1 MKKRQGLAFPDS
13 ADLSGVFHRR
23 TRVRPLYDAE
33 YRRAL
38 GAYLANPDEEHLG
51 AASEMGCLAMRR
63 GMSIFDLV
71 RLHEDSWPML
81 VAPSGG
87 RYEVTHQC
95 RGGREFLLEAL
106 SPFEAAL
113 RRLPAA
119 QARVG
124 DLELALAR
132 RGQELAELVP
142 RQLQLEAA
150 LRCGKMRTLKLCQQ
164 VRLLKTEILTHPDK
178 LVQVHEAERKRVSRE
193 LHDDIGQL
201 LVALSVRL
209 EAVKKDAGAGESL
222 QRQVEVAQA
231 LVAQTMDSTHRI
243 CRNLRADA
251 LDRLGLRGAVADY
264 VRTFAERAGIKGFML
279 DVADLSGLGVEQEV
293 VLYRIAQESITNVV
307 KHANA
312 TRLDVRFLRLPQD
325 VCMEVADN
333 GRAFNVEDTLVEKCG
348 MRLGLLGMR
357 ERVQL
362 MRGDFTVESVAGRGT
377 TVRVR
382 LPLASRSV
390 GPSEVRSP
398 SLLASAHRPFFSR
411 ILFHEKNNYTSC

>member
-13 ADLSGVFHRR
+13 ADLSGVFHRPA
-23 TRVRPLYDAE
+23 RVRPLFDAD

-38 GAYLANPDEEHLG
+38 GEYLAHRDEDHLG
-51 AASEMGCLAMRR
+51 VASELGFLALRR
-63 GMSIFDLV
+63 GMSIGDLV
-71 RLHEDSWPML
+71 RLHEDARTVL
-81 VAPSGG
+81 VAPGEAGS
-87 RYEVTHQC
+87 EVTQQ
-95 RGGREFLLEAL
+95 RRAASEFLQDAL

-142 RQLQLEAA
+142 RQLEVEAA
-150 LRCGKMRTLKLCQQ
+150 LRCSKARTLKLCQQ

-209 EAVKKDAGAGESL
+209 EAVKKDAALGEAL
-222 QRQVEVAQA
+222 QRQVEAAQD
-231 LVAQTMDSTHRI
+231 LVAQTMESTHRI

-251 LDRLGLRGAVADY
+251 LVRLGLRGAVADY
-264 VRTFAERAGIKGFML
+264 VRTFAERAGIRGFMQ
-279 DVADLSGLGVEQEV
+279 DTADLSGLGVEQEV

-307 KHANA
+307 KHAHA
-312 TRLDVRFLRLPQD
+312 TRLEVRFLRLPRD
-325 VCMEVADN
+325 ICMEVADN
-333 GRAFNVEDTLVEKCG
+333 GQAFNVEATLVEKG
-348 MRLGLLGMR
+348 GLRLGLLGMR

-362 MRGDFTVESVAGRGT
+362 MRGDFTVESVIGRGT

-382 LPLASRSV
+382 LPLAARPVDPSV
-390 GPSEVRSP
+390 VRSP
-398 SLLASAHRPFFSR
+398 SLLASAHRPLFSR

>member
-13 ADLSGVFHRR
+13 ADLSGVFHRPA
-23 TRVRPLYDAE
+23 RVRPLFDAD

-38 GAYLANPDEEHLG
+38 GEYLAHRDEEHLG
-51 AASEMGCLAMRR
+51 VASELGFLALRR
-63 GMSIFDLV
+63 GMSLGDLV
-71 RLHEDSWPML
+71 RLHEDSWTVM
-81 VAPSGG
+81 VAPGG
-87 RYEVTHQC
+87 ARCEVTQQ
-95 RGGREFLLEAL
+95 RLAASEFLQDAL

-113 RRLPAA
+113 RRLPGA

-142 RQLQLEAA
+142 RQLEVEAA
-150 LRCGKMRTLKLCQQ
+150 LRCAKARTLKLCQQ
-164 VRLLKTEILTHPDK
+164 VRLLKTEILAHPDK

-209 EAVKKDAGAGESL
+209 EALKKDAALEEAL
-222 QRQVEVAQA
+222 QRQVEAAQG
-231 LVAQTMDSTHRI
+231 LVAQTMESTHRI

-251 LDRLGLRGAVADY
+251 LVRLGLRGAVADY
-264 VRTFAERAGIKGFML
+264 VRTFAERAGIRGFMQ
-279 DVADLSGLGVEQEV
+279 DTADLSGLGVEQEV

-307 KHANA
+307 KHAHA
-312 TRLDVRFLRLPQD
+312 TRLEVRFLRLPRD
-325 VCMEVADN
+325 ICMEVADN
-333 GRAFNVEDTLVEKCG
+333 GQAFNVEETLVEKG
-348 MRLGLLGMR
+348 GLRLGLLGMR

-362 MRGDFTVESVAGRGT
+362 MRGDFTVESVIGRGT

-382 LPLASRSV
+382 LPLAARPA
-390 GPSEVRSP
+390 GPAVVRSP
-398 SLLASAHRPFFSR
+398 SLLASAHRPLFSR